1 MAENMKQ
8 IWLFDSE
15 SCSVNQIRGKK
26 NNNKKKWAQ
35 FCITEKMALAST
47 VGGLY
52 YEGNTLE
59 LKWKDTEV
67 FGQV

>member
-1 MAENMKQ
+1 
-8 IWLFDSE
+8 
-15 SCSVNQIRGKK
+15 
-26 NNNKKKWAQ
+26 
-35 FCITEKMALAST
+35 MALAST